1 MQSIHRNAL
10 NKFYATC
17 SVEAATIT
25 MAVIAR
31 SKCELDP
38 EILCEHRS
46 VLTRNVNTPELVGR
60 SLADV
65 ERDLILETLKFCLG
79 NRTKAAKILGL
90 SIRTMR
96 NRLNEFASQGLSI
109 LPPTVGTRRVR

>member
-25 MAVIAR
+25 TAVIAR

-38 EILCEHRS
+38 EILCEHRP

-60 SLADV
+60 CLADV
-65 ERDLILETLKFCLG
+65 ERDLILETLKF
-79 NRTKAAKILGL
+79 L
-90 SIRTMR
+90 SWKSDESRQNTR
-96 NRLNEFASQGLSI
+96 VVDPYNEKPA
-109 LPPTVGTRRVR
+109 